1 MEEQRLSFA
10 LMLSYLNRVLEGV
23 EDPRQRSNARRYH
36 LRDLVLGAFA
46 VFYLQCPS
54 FLEHQR
60 QMQSRQGQGK
70 RKKNELVKC

>member
-36 LRDLVLGAFA
+36 LRDLVLGSKNKFGTSSGR
-46 VFYLQCPS
+46 F
-54 FLEHQR
+54 
-60 QMQSRQGQGK
+60 SRSMSINGG
-70 RKKNELVKC
+70 